1 MRYVHHLASWLIGA
15 SAVMAPVLAHAES
28 SPVEAS
34 ISYLGGVFGTWSLTN
49 TSDSAFIQSV
59 TINLAQKGST
69 SPGNLYFDTSFSA
82 PGELL
87 PFPFTPLTGASS
99 TGFQT
104 AVGAADG
111 STQLI
116 LNFSDFAPGELFS
129 FELDVDHTRPTG
141 FLNGLNRSTVTAS
154 EISGS
159 TFEVAFAGT
168 KITPASFTGTFAPE
182 NLLQA
187 QAQVFGEVSV
197 VPEPSSIAL
206 LLSGIATLGVFAR
219 KRSGAKS

>member
-141 FLNGLNRSTVTAS
+141 FLNGLIDWGKKAMIKKFLVFNEIVLNHASTEIFGGSVGINLRRLNSRVT
-154 EISGS
+154 
-159 TFEVAFAGT
+159 FY
-168 KITPASFTGTFAPE
+168 
-182 NLLQA
+182 
-187 QAQVFGEVSV
+187 
-197 VPEPSSIAL
+197 
-206 LLSGIATLGVFAR
+206 
-219 KRSGAKS
+219 